1 MTVIAGV
8 DVGNATTE
16 VVLVAGG
23 EILGAGRVPTRGR
36 KGSAVSLR
44 GAAALVRRLERQLGY
59 PAGEARIAPL
69 RAVDTSVVTVP
80 DATVPAGRLRVLAAG
95 VPTPGGTGACIG
107 PPLSVMDPGR
117 HDGPV
122 VAVVPPGLRY
132 DEAAARLRAL
142 VAAGTRIG
150 AVLVAGDEGVLV
162 ANRLPGGL
170 PVIDQVD
177 AAAAAACQ
185 LLAVEV
191 RPPGH
196 TLRLLADP
204 VALGARL
211 GLHDHEASDAA
222 AVGRAL
228 ADHVNAA
235 VGLLPAAPAAS
246 EVPAE
251 PWVMTAEGD
260 RLPLRAACAR
270 LAGWPVGAVRA
281 FGPGTA
287 AAGTAPAGSEVD
299 DLFAVNLAATAEA
312 ATARQGSTGR
322 AVLVASLSR
331 AGDEQA
337 ACVLGDLLDLPAHSP
352 LTEPAAA
359 RLGALTTPGARD
371 DAVVVDLAAGTID
384 VIGAA
389 RPALAWWPREPANC

>member
-1 MTVIAGV
+1 
-8 DVGNATTE
+8 
-16 VVLVAGG
+16 
-23 EILGAGRVPTRGR
+23 
-36 KGSAVSLR
+36 
-44 GAAALVRRLERQLGY
+44 
-59 PAGEARIAPL
+59 
-69 RAVDTSVVTVP
+69 
-80 DATVPAGRLRVLAAG
+80 
-95 VPTPGGTGACIG
+95 
-107 PPLSVMDPGR
+107 MDPGP

-170 PVIDQVD
+170 PVINQVD

-235 VGLLPAAPAAS
+235 VGLLPAAPVAS

-299 DLFAVNLAATAEA
+299 DLFAVDLAATAEA

-337 ACVLGDLLDLPAHSP
+337 ACVLGELLDMPAHSP

-371 DAVVVDLAAGTID
+371 NAVVVDLG
-384 VIGAA
+384 
-389 RPALAWWPREPANC
+389 PAQST